1 MLRPTPG
8 DPWGVEQH
16 HWNTGAEENQQLN
29 PGGPSNRQNFK
40 FYLGKLNKKKKF
52 PIWCNV
58 NFVSVFAALNN
69 IKKQRKFSITPYGE
83 IFYQLTY
90 RDKI

>member
-29 PGGPSNRQNFK
+29 PGGPGRVPGS
-40 FYLGKLNKKKKF
+40 
-52 PIWCNV
+52 
-58 NFVSVFAALNN
+58 
-69 IKKQRKFSITPYGE
+69 IKKVDLVSKIR
-83 IFYQLTY
+83 QLSNTVISVVTVMN
-90 RDKI
+90 RLKTNDQHWIRHAAHVKIETTSRPNASG

>member
-29 PGGPSNRQNFK
+29 PGGPSNRQGRGRK
-40 FYLGKLNKKKKF
+40 PLGDKVLMSTRTSCHFFHFLQNKKISNDQKLIQSDPTSCPQNQKG
-52 PIWCNV
+52 
-58 NFVSVFAALNN
+58 NN
-69 IKKQRKFSITPYGE
+69 
-83 IFYQLTY
+83 
-90 RDKI
+90 